1 LAEDTRGMNRFYLL
15 LAGVAVV
22 AGVLIWLGSRP
33 RAATALE
40 GANPTVTITA
50 ADSAF
55 RGHVL
60 GSDSAPVEVVEFA
73 DFQCP
78 HCAEF
83 AIVQF
88 PTIREQLINTGRVR
102 WRFMEYPLGFQWS
115 QISAVAAECA
125 ADQGK
130 FWEME
135 AALFQRQSDWGRGR
149 KNPMGVFRDLAQ
161 GIGLDVATF
170 NRCVSDEHPAGRIEW
185 SHQLGVAQNVTGTP
199 AFFVRGVKVEI
210 ATSDGF
216 KALVDSLTAGR
227 P

>member
-1 LAEDTRGMNRFYLL
+1 MNRFYLL
-15 LAGVAVV
+15 LVGVAVA
-22 AGVLIWLGSRP
+22 AGALLWLGSRSKTGSGP
-33 RAATALE
+33 AVGPDSE
-40 GANPTVTITA
+40 VTITA
-50 ADSAF
+50 SDSAF

-83 AIVQF
+83 AVVQF

-102 WRFMEYPLGFQWS
+102 WRFMEYPLGFTYS
-115 QISAVAAECA
+115 GISAMAAECA

-130 FWEME
+130 FWGME
-135 AALFQRQSDWGRGR
+135 SALFTQQSQWARGG
-149 KNPMGVFRDLAQ
+149 KNPMGQFRDMAQ
-161 GIGLDVATF
+161 GIGLDLETF
-170 NRCVSDEHPAGRIEW
+170 NRCMADERPAGRIEW
-185 SHQLGVAQNVTGTP
+185 SRQVGIAQGVNATP
-199 AFFVRGVKVEI
+199 TFLVRGVRVNI

-216 KALVDSLTAGR
+216 QALVDSLTAGR